1 MCLCVADMCKVLM
14 GDEIGTQEGD
24 CERWQQLYK
33 EGWTLQVHH
42 PQRFSDGLTELCFS
56 LEQQLG
62 CLVGSNAYITPAGF
76 GPASLSQLPMEIS
89 CSCTL
94 QFCFSVI
101 PWQKVMVIV
110 VRAQRMHNCRCRG
123 AGTRT
128 SP

>member
-1 MCLCVADMCKVLM
+1 MRRCAHWKHVHMCLCVADMCKVLM

-62 CLVGSNAYITPAGF
+62 CLVGSNAYITPAG
-76 GPASLSQLPMEIS
+76 LSHPPCRS
-89 CSCTL
+89 C
-94 QFCFSVI
+94 Q
-101 PWQKVMVIV
+101 WKVLAHARFMFVFLSYLGE
-110 VRAQRMHNCRCRG
+110 RLW
-123 AGTRT
+123 
-128 SP
+128 